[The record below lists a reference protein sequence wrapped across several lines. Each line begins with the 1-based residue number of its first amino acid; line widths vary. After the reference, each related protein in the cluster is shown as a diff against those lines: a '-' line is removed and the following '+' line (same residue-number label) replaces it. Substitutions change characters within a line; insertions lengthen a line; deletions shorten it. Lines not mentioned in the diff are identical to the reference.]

1 MSTAFVTGASS
12 GIGAKYAERLAA
24 RGFDVV
30 LVARNKARLQESA
43 SRLQNTY
50 GVQAEVL
57 AVDLAEPAGLS
68 EAVSAL
74 YKNHAVDFIVN
85 SAGLGPDGPVLQS
98 DETVLEAM
106 VQLNVVALH
115 QLTLAAVKAF
125 KARGRGTIVNL
136 ASVVA
141 LLPEHFN
148 ASYCATKSFVLALT
162 QGLSAELADTPI
174 RLQAVLPGLTRTE
187 IFERAGFDINLL
199 DPNMVMD
206 VGEMV
211 DAALKGLSAG
221 ELVTIP
227 SLPELEMW
235 HQFTTARLTMAPFLS
250 LKNAAARYQSIE

>member
-12 GIGAKYAERLAA
+12 GIGARYAECLAA
-24 RGFDVV
+24 RGYDLV
-30 LVARNKARLQESA
+30 LVARNRQRLTDSAASLRAR
-43 SRLQNTY
+43 Y
-50 GVQAEVL
+50 GVRTEVL
-57 AVDLAEPAGLS
+57 VVDLGSPAGVS

-74 YKNHAVDFIVN
+74 YKNSAVDFIVN

-98 DETVLEAM
+98 DESMLESM

-125 KARGRGTIVNL
+125 KARGRGTVVNL

-141 LLPEHFN
+141 LIPEHFN
-148 ASYCATKSFVLALT
+148 ASYCATKAFVLTLT
-162 QGLSAELADTPI
+162 QGLAAELADTPI

-199 DPNMVMD
+199 DPQMVMD

-211 DAALKGLSAG
+211 EAALTGLFAG

-227 SLPELEMW
+227 SLPESEMW
-235 HQFTTARLTMAPFLS
+235 QQFTTARLAMAPFLS
-250 LKNAAARYQSIE
+250 LKHAAERYQQVG